1 MSSLPTDDQDLLQE
15 IIDDYGWKELIQALA
30 EQASADER
38 VQLEDELKI
47 LASKIDDEFLE
58 Y

>member
-15 IIDDYGWKELIQALA
+15 IIDDYGWKELIQALS

-38 VQLEDELKI
+38 VQLEDELKK
-47 LASKIDDEFLE
+47 LASKIDDNFLE